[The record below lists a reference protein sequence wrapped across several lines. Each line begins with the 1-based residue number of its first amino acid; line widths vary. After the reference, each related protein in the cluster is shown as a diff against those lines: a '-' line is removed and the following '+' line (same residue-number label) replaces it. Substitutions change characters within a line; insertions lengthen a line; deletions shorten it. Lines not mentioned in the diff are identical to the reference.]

1 VKRALWPLAV
11 CGGIVA
17 GAWVGYAAGAR
28 LARPASP
35 PEIADLARRVEA
47 LEQPRCLAIETVER
61 FSLDV
66 YSTPNLGRARL
77 PKPEAKVATKETP

>member
-61 FSLDV
+61 FSLDGYTWRHV
-66 YSTPNLGRARL
+66 QESPTP
-77 PKPEAKVATKETP
+77 